1 MPELPEVEI
10 ARRNLE
16 RWARGHLIVEA
27 HAAACRVFRDTSAAG
42 FSRRVKGHRIEAV
55 TRRGKYLLVVL
66 DGGEGIL
73 VHLGMTGRL
82 LRRRAGTDTP
92 PRTRA
97 TLHLDDGQHVHY
109 VSTRLLGR
117 LVAAPV
123 DALEARDDWASLGP
137 DPLADRFTVRTLRE
151 ALRGSSRPVKPAL
164 MDQGRLAGLGN
175 IQAAEALWLARIDP
189 RTPAGH
195 LDDEALRRL
204 RRGILRTLRDT
215 IAEIDGDEV
224 SYLTDGDGVQNLF
237 RVYDRA
243 GARCPRCRG
252 RIRTLPQGGRTTF
265 YCPRCQKA

>member
-1 MPELPEVEI
+1 M
-10 ARRNLE
+10 
-16 RWARGHLIVEA
+16 
-27 HAAACRVFRDTSAAG
+27 
-42 FSRRVKGHRIEAV
+42 
-55 TRRGKYLLVVL
+55 
-66 DGGEGIL
+66 
-73 VHLGMTGRL
+73 
-82 LRRRAGTDTP
+82 
-92 PRTRA
+92 
-97 TLHLDDGQHVHY
+97 
-109 VSTRLLGR
+109 
-117 LVAAPV
+117 
-123 DALEARDDWASLGP
+123 
-137 DPLADRFTVRTLRE
+137 RTLRE

-175 IQAAEALWLARIDP
+175 IQAAEALWLARINP